1 MYDYNVKLAKLT
13 VNYAENVQPGEIVLI
28 QGSEVANDLIR
39 EIYIE
44 VIKAGGHPVVISQV
58 KGLSVAK
65 YRLGNVDQLKFVDP
79 IMKIG
84 VEIIHHFIN
93 ILADNNVK
101 KMSLIP
107 SENQTKVYENPEFME
122 MMKKYQERVAKKEL
136 GWVIVPY
143 PCDSLAQEANMDL
156 ASYKEFVYTALHLDS
171 DDPAST
177 WQKIKTEQDRLV
189 EILNKADTIQV
200 LGDDTD
206 LTLRV
211 KDRPWVNCCGKNNL
225 PDGELYTSPL
235 EDSINGHIRFT
246 YPGIYQ
252 GKEIENIYLEFKNG
266 QVVQGTAEKGQ
277 ELLDSILKIKNANK
291 IGEFALGTNYGI
303 SKFTKSMLFDEK
315 MGGTLHMA
323 LGKGFPDSKSENQEC
338 AIHWDILKDMKSENS
353 KVIVDGKIIYQ
364 AGKWLI

>member
-1 MYDYNVKLAKLT
+1 MYDFNVKLAKLA

-44 VIKAGGHPVVISQV
+44 VLKAGGHPLVRSEI

-65 YRLGNVDQLKFVDP
+65 YRLGNEDQLKFVDP
-79 IMKIG
+79 VLKIG
-84 VEIIHHFIN
+84 VETIHHLIN

-107 SENQTKVYENPEFME
+107 SDKQTKIFENPEYLQ
-122 MMKKYQERVAKKEL
+122 MMKRYQERVAKKEL
-136 GWVIVPY
+136 QWVIVPY
-143 PCDSLAQEANMDL
+143 PCESLAQEANMDL
-156 ASYKEFVYTALHLDS
+156 MAYKEFVYTALHLDS
-171 DDPAST
+171 EDPAST

-189 EILNKADTIQV
+189 EILNKADNIQV

-211 KDRPWVNCCGKNNL
+211 KDRPWVNCSGNDNL
-225 PDGELYTSPL
+225 PDGEIFTSPL

-252 GKEIENIYLEFKNG
+252 GKEIKNIYLEFKDG

-277 ELLDSILKIKNANK
+277 ELLDSILKIKDANK
-291 IGEFALGTNYGI
+291 IGEFAIGTNYGI
-303 SKFTKSMLFDEK
+303 TKFTKSMLFDEK

-338 AIHWDILKDMKSENS
+338 PIHWDILKDMQSENS
-353 KVIVDGKIIYQ
+353 KVIADGKVIYQ